1 MSLPSSSEYDCICLK
16 GGKERWPPLVS
27 GMIQWGLILP
37 WTACH
42 TWSTGSLCGP
52 SVATCGAAACQGGR
66 KPCHTLC
73 TDKSSLN
80 GNCVR
85 ASWPGIADHRTV
97 ELIQKGDL
105 CGKTVS
111 EILSKKK
118 KGKKDSHLLWLQ
130 NKFIWTA
137 DILVTLSI
145 TGIAFAYFE
154 TALHFLKHSTFWG
167 FSFKKILTRV
177 HSEIQAPGKKYSV
190 CNRSHRWGFK
200 PVQHLTWIKSGKR
213 FLQVGQVK

>member
-1 MSLPSSSEYDCICLK
+1 
-16 GGKERWPPLVS
+16 
-27 GMIQWGLILP
+27 MIQWGLILP

-85 ASWPGIADHRTV
+85 VSWPGIADHRTV

-111 EILSKKK
+111 EILSKKEK
-118 KGKKDSHLLWLQ
+118 KEKRILICSGFKISSSNSWYLSDTFYNRNCFCLLWDCPSLLKAFHVLRFFLQ
-130 NKFIWTA
+130 KNINDGSLWNP
-137 DILVTLSI
+137 
-145 TGIAFAYFE
+145 
-154 TALHFLKHSTFWG
+154 ST
-167 FSFKKILTRV
+167 R
-177 HSEIQAPGKKYSV
+177 KKYSV